1 MLYATVVLQALSII
15 FIFERRNKMEGPDK
29 VLRDLR
35 AIAAQQ
41 AGKQVFTFE
50 VRVADMACDAANA
63 IADLQAFT
71 KQIEALNSCNDCD
84 AQRTCGHCPRIGEPV
99 RYNCFMHKPREETLK

>member
-1 MLYATVVLQALSII
+1 
-15 FIFERRNKMEGPDK
+15 MEGPDK

-35 AIAAQQ
+35 AVAAQQ

-50 VRVADMACDAANA
+50 IRVADMACDAADA
-63 IADLQAFT
+63 IAQLQTFT
-71 KQIEALNSCNDCD
+71 KQIGALNSCNDCGE
-84 AQRTCGHCPRIGEPV
+84 QKSCGHCPRIGESV